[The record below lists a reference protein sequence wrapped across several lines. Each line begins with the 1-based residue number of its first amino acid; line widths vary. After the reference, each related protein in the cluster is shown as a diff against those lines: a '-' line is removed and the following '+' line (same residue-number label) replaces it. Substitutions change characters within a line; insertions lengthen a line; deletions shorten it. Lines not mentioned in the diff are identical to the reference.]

1 MSENLVFAYHLS
13 HSKVPRA
20 DSQGLFKALTAEF
33 VFNHWQPG
41 QTYLHQVSYLQE
53 AIVDYRED
61 GHHDGVSS
69 FSWDEF
75 VMVDNLTSR
84 QCWQLNDRE
93 SLFSL
98 LESEFMTD
106 LGSSIFCSRDA
117 LHRTILTLAEVDLA
131 VDYIRSA
138 QLSAQ
143 DLNNCL
149 TVEHTELLRELLKTG
164 LFSEE
169 DFCRCSLTNIDWKR
183 LTADKDSFT
192 GVTLE
197 SQLGLSDTLEILLRN
212 IFVNSPAPK
221 TEKLRAVMVA
231 LSLIKGLP
239 WLHYITPSKRVILPC
254 GIVLMLLRL
263 KQSTSVEAIFKH
275 PNIDLEYGSAENS
288 CDSLIDRL
296 AVYQHFDLLKSL
308 HNKLGGF
315 DQQQSIRC
323 ASSLSAAGSSKFQVA
338 TFNIVEDHEIL
349 NWQQHKSDSSLEHA
363 AGCGYLLLC
372 KKQLDSEAISK
383 TELDPALLSAAEQ
396 GYCEIV
402 KLLHK
407 HGASLEAGGRWPIRY
422 ANKFGYQQ
430 LKNYLLEQG
439 QEDLRF

>member
-1 MSENLVFAYHLS
+1 MSENLIVAYHLS
-13 HSKVPRA
+13 HSEVPAA

-41 QTYLHQVSYLQE
+41 QVYLHQVSYPQG

-61 GHHDGVSS
+61 GHHDGISS

-84 QCWQLNDRE
+84 QFWQLDNRE

-106 LGSSIFCSRDA
+106 LGSSIFCSRDT
-117 LHRTILTLAEVDLA
+117 LHRTILTLADIELA
-131 VDYIRSA
+131 VDYIRRA
-138 QLSAQ
+138 QLDVQ
-143 DLNNCL
+143 ELQNCL
-149 TVEHTELLRELLKTG
+149 TEEHTQLLKELLKSG

-169 DFCRCSLTNIDWKR
+169 DFCRVRLAGINWKKLT
-183 LTADKDSFT
+183 TEKDSFS

-197 SQLGLSDTLEILLRN
+197 SQLGLSDTFEALLRN
-212 IFVNSPAPK
+212 IYLDSPPPK
-221 TEKLRAVMVA
+221 TEKLRAVMVS

-239 WLHYITPSKRVILPC
+239 WLHYITAAERVILPC
-254 GIVLMLLRL
+254 GIVLMLLRQ
-263 KQSTSVEAIFKH
+263 KQSTSIEAIFQH
-275 PNIDLEYGSAENS
+275 PDIELEYGNAENS

-315 DQQQSIRC
+315 DKQQSIRC
-323 ASSLSAAGSSKFQVA
+323 ASSLSATGSSKFQVA
-338 TFNIVEDHEIL
+338 TFNIVEDQEVL
-349 NWQQHKSDSSLEHA
+349 KRQLQSSDSSLEDA

-372 KKQLDSEAISK
+372 KKLLDSETISQA
-383 TELDPALLSAAEQ
+383 ELDSALLSAAEQ

-407 HGASLEAGGRWPIRY
+407 HGGSLEAGGRWPIRY

-430 LKNYLLEQG
+430 LKTYLLEQG